1 MKQPIV
7 DNYLIDSKASLGTM
21 NGYSTSDSETI
32 KAMFGG
38 SPIIGEKITITD
50 SERNQFYQKN
60 VLDATS
66 VDGNNINAFNMNFA
80 GYVGSKLVPPN
91 YGEVETGGGGLPA
104 SAWVPNPVSPGA
116 GSVSPGDVGAPPE
129 GFGTSPSDTPFE
141 GQGSQLSPA
150 HSSKDIANQR
160 PLTQGLSP
168 ISDEGSRSS

>member
-32 KAMFGG
+32 KTMFAG
-38 SPIIGEKITITD
+38 SPIIGEKATISD
-50 SERNQFYQKN
+50 SERKEFYQKN

-66 VDGNNINAFNMNFA
+66 VDGNNVNGFNMNFT
-80 GYVGSKLVPPN
+80 GPGGKLVPPD
-91 YGEVETGGGGLPA
+91 YKDIETGGGGKPA
-104 SAWVPNPVSPGA
+104 SAWVPNPVSPGV
-116 GSVSPGDVGAPPE
+116 GSVSPGDVGDPPE

-150 HSSKDIANQR
+150 HSSKGIANQKS
-160 PLTQGLSP
+160 LTQGLSP